1 VPFLSFPCIIHFLLY
16 AFKLISDS
24 PDSWSDCFYV
34 PASYSCNS
42 GALLRGWG
50 SNEACM
56 MYVQR
61 CVVLCEFIQ
70 TIPICQEILL

>member
-1 VPFLSFPCIIHFLLY
+1 MPQILGV
-16 AFKLISDS
+16 
-24 PDSWSDCFYV
+24 DCFYV

-50 SNEACM
+50 SNEACGVNR
-56 MYVQR
+56 YVQR

-70 TIPICQEILL
+70 TITICQEILLPLFGLKYFFFNNCQFD